1 MQISGITELSKDAIM
16 KTEWSFEDI
25 FKLCA
30 SSPDP
35 YNNYV
40 FMVNQYGSRVDDV
53 LGALGNEFPKWL
65 EEKYPHKVAFLPGII
80 VEVAN
85 HQAQRVHVIDPAIS
99 MLACVFKIQTILNA
113 K

>member
-1 MQISGITELSKDAIM
+1 MQISGIKELSKEAIM

-25 FKLCA
+25 FKLCIA
-30 SSPDP
+30 SPDP
-35 YNNYV
+35 YNNYI
-40 FMVNQYGSRVDDV
+40 FMINQYGSRVDDV

-65 EEKYPHKVAFLPGII
+65 EEKQPHKISLLPGII

-99 MLACVFKIQTILNA
+99 MLSCVFKIQTILNS